1 MSRRDAKAIAAVPCP
16 VCPAEVGEPCRASN
30 DAEVATFAG
39 RIWVHGKRRQAWQD
53 HRRARG
59 ADVYAQPDG
68 GSPGGRGGWLS
79 ATSPAAYEAAI
90 DLPGATVDRTHVRVR
105 NLRAAIDALTADG
118 WVVE

>member
-1 MSRRDAKAIAAVPCP
+1 LSRRDAKAIAV
-16 VCPAEVGEPCRASN
+16 VGCPACGAQLGEPCRPSN
-30 DAEVATFAG
+30 ETEVATFAG
-39 RIWVHGKRRQAWQD
+39 RICVHGRRREAWQD

-59 ADVYAQPDG
+59 ADIYAQPDG

-90 DLPGATVDRTHVRVR
+90 DLPGATVDRDHVRVT